1 MAHKGSFREML
12 PELFI
17 LFNILTRY
25 GLIVKEK
32 AWCFGCLR
40 RFGGEGVHAKAQKRG
55 GDGRGKRFTQRRGG
69 AKARRTQSGI

>member
-32 AWCFGCLR
+32 AWCFGGR
-40 RFGGEGVHAKAQKRG
+40 SGEEVLAEAAQ
-55 GDGRGKRFTQRRGG
+55 TSTAQRCR
-69 AKARRTQSGI
+69 